1 MRKLILTGLATCS
14 FMTAAMAQTLF
25 TFGSNPV
32 SKDEFLRV
40 YQKNSMNKKPDF
52 SEPALREYLDLY
64 SLFRMKVKEAEI
76 QMLDTTPSIQTELN
90 NYRKQLAKNYL
101 TDEEV
106 TNRLM
111 HEAYDRMKEEV
122 HVAHILILSSQMAP
136 SADTVES
143 YRRIDSIYNALT
155 KKNADFGELA
165 KKFSDDK
172 GSKATGGDIGFI
184 TALQTVY
191 PFENAVYS
199 TPVGKISKPFH
210 TQFGYHI
217 VKVIEK
223 RPARGEL
230 KVAQI
235 LISTP
240 ESRGEEGIAAARKR
254 IDSIEADLKMNV
266 PFDQLVKKYS
276 DDKFSINDGGVM
288 PTFGVGKWAPE
299 FENAAYALKNPGD
312 ISGPVKT
319 NYGFHIIK
327 LIQKYPLKPF
337 DSLQATIKK
346 KVDNDSRS
354 SVAHEIYMNKVKQKN
369 GFKEYPANL
378 DAIGEAFSHIPD
390 TGKNAN
396 SFKASDY
403 KNMNQPLFTLAG
415 KTYNQSDL
423 IGFAET
429 LTRGRIMGPKKA
441 VVKDIYSMY
450 VNNIV
455 NDLQEHMLVEE
466 KPEFRNLMEEYRDGI
481 MLFELMDRNVWG
493 KASKDTTG
501 LKAFYETRKNKYL
514 WEPGFTGAVYHFKN
528 ETAKNEGIKL
538 LNKKGGM
545 KDEDL
550 VKKLNKDTIPD
561 AVTIQH
567 GRYEFSKFNDFPQAA
582 LVKGK
587 MTEVKKN
594 ADGSYTVVKVEEVY
608 SQPTPKSLDEA
619 RGYAIAEYQDYLE
632 KQWNEEMR
640 RKYGMKLDEG
650 VFKSIVKNN

>member
-14 FMTAAMAQTLF
+14 IMATAMAQTLF

-76 QMLDTTPSIQTELN
+76 QMLDTLPSIQTELN

-111 HEAYDRMKEEV
+111 HEAYDRLKEEV
-122 HVAHILILSSQMAP
+122 HVAHILILSSQMTP
-136 SADTVES
+136 STDTVET
-143 YRRIDSIYNALT
+143 YRRIDSIYNAVT
-155 KKNADFGELA
+155 KKGADFGELA
-165 KKFSDDK
+165 KKFSDDR
-172 GSKATGGDIGFI
+172 GSKAAGGDLGYF

-191 PFENAVYS
+191 PFENAAYS
-199 TPVGKISKPFH
+199 TPVGKVSKPFK

-217 VKVIEK
+217 LKVIDR
-223 RPARGEL
+223 RPAKGEV

-240 ESRGEEGIAAARKR
+240 ESKGEEGVALAKKR
-254 IDSIEADLKMNV
+254 IDSAQTDLKSGLAFEDV
-266 PFDQLVKKYS
+266 VKKYS

-299 FENAAYALKNPGD
+299 FEKAAFALKNPGD
-312 ISGPVKT
+312 ISEPVKT
-319 NYGFHIIK
+319 GYGYHIIK

-337 DSLQATIKK
+337 DSMKAAIKK

-369 GFKEYPANL
+369 GFKEYPAAL
-378 DAIGEAFSHIPD
+378 DAIGDAFSKIPD

-396 SFKASDY
+396 SFKAADY
-403 KNMNQPLFTLAG
+403 KNMNEPLFTIAG
-415 KTYNQSDL
+415 KNYLQSDL
-423 IGFAET
+423 ISYAEG

-441 VVKDIYSMY
+441 VVKDIYTMY
-450 VNNIV
+450 VGNIV

-501 LKAFYETRKNKYL
+501 LKAFYETHKGKYL
-514 WEPGFTGAVYHFKN
+514 WEPGFSGVVYKFKN
-528 ETAKNEGIKL
+528 QAAMNEGMKL
-538 LNKKGGM
+538 LNKKGGI

-550 VKKLNKDTIPD
+550 VKKVNRDTMAD
-561 AVTIQH
+561 GVTIQR
-567 GRYEFSKFNDFPQAA
+567 GRYEFSKFNEFPQSA

-587 MTEVKKN
+587 MTETRKN
-594 ADGSYTVVKVEEVY
+594 TDGTYTIVKVEEVY
-608 SQPTPKSLDEA
+608 NQPVPKSLDDA

-632 KQWNEEMR
+632 KQWNEQMR
-640 RKYGMKLDEG
+640 RKYAMKLDDN
-650 VFKSIVKNN
+650 VFKSIVKQ